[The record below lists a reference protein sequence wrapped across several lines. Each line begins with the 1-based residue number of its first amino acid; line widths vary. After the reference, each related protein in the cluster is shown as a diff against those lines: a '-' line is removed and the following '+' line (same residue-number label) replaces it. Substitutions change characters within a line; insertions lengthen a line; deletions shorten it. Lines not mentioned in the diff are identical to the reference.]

1 MLLDY
6 RPRARSRVECDT
18 VRLEPRYLLQSVIAV
33 VPT

>member
-6 RPRARSRVECDT
+6 RPRARSRVEFDT